1 MTILVTGATGN
12 IGRRIVDHLINLGAN
27 DIRAL
32 TKNPAKAKLPD
43 GVTAITGYLGE
54 PDSLPAALDGVDQV
68 YLAPLPGTL
77 EATLDLMRKAG
88 VEYVVALSGAGDWQE
103 HADKIT
109 ASGLVNTQLGPGEF
123 TDNFTIWAEQ
133 IKATRTVRD
142 PYPSVVEAPI
152 SMDDIARVAAAL
164 LVKPEESHFSKMYPI
179 TGPAA
184 LTRAEIAAQIGVGL
198 GVDVTFEQCSRA
210 DGEAALRPAMGEYA
224 RWYLDQIET
233 GVNEPQHA
241 NGLVAQLTGTPAETV
256 AQWAARNAELFR

>member
-43 GVTAITGYLGE
+43 GVTAITGYLGD
-54 PDSLPAALDGVDQV
+54 PKSLPAALDGVDQM
-68 YLAPLPGTL
+68 YLAPLPETL
-77 EATLDLMRKAG
+77 EATLDLIGKAG

-103 HADKIT
+103 HADKVT

-133 IKATRTVRD
+133 IKASRMVRD

-152 SMDDIARVAAAL
+152 SMDDIARVAATL
-164 LVKPEESHFSKMYPI
+164 LVKPDQSHHGRMYPI
-179 TGPAA
+179 TGPQS
-184 LTRAEIAAQIGVGL
+184 LTRAEIARQIGTGI
-198 GVDVTFEQCSRA
+198 GVDVTFEECTRA
-210 DGEAALRPAMGEYA
+210 DAETALRPIMGDYA
-224 RWYLDQIET
+224 AWYLDQIET
-233 GVNEPQHA
+233 GVDEPQQA
-241 NGLVAQLTGTPAETV
+241 NQLVTELTGTPAQSV
-256 AQWAARNAELFR
+256 AQWAAANAALFR